1 MLFNTHKS
9 SDFANVAVALLDVI
23 ENFKSDNATVVALTG
38 ELGAGKTT
46 LTQYLAKALGIEE
59 TIQSPTFVIMKFYP
73 LLASPKLSEGGYASR
88 YSLFAHIDS
97 YRIEKIEE
105 MQVLGLHKLIADPK
119 NLILIEWPENIS
131 ELLPDK
137 RINVKIDYDGEGR
150 KVEISKS

>member
-1 MLFNTHKS
+1 MILHTKKS
-9 SDFANVAVALLDVI
+9 SDFANIAVALLDII
-23 ENFKSDNATVVALTG
+23 ENFQSDNATVVALTG

-59 TIQSPTFVIMKFYP
+59 TIQSPTFVIMKHYP
-73 LLASPKLSEGGYASR
+73 LQTTHYKLLTHLDA
-88 YSLFAHIDS
+88 
-97 YRIEKIEE
+97 YRIEKVEE

-137 RINVKIDYDGEGR
+137 RIDVKIEYDGEGR
-150 KVEISKS
+150 RVEISND